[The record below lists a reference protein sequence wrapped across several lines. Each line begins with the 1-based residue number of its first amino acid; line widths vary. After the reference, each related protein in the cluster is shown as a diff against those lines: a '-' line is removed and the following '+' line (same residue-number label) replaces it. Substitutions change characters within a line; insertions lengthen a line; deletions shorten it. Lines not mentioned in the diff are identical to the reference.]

1 MTAPLTPP
9 HQPSSNDP
17 WQTPPSA
24 GGPGGSHL
32 IGAHGP
38 GGLPGAPEEK
48 ALAPELRPAALVAL
62 LVTVSGVAL
71 GLLWLWLAPR
81 VPLISDSTAV
91 FLNDSEGEEAIGADG
106 TFVLLG
112 LAFGAVSAAL
122 VFWFRRRGGIALV
135 VALALGG
142 LLGSLLAWRLGVWLG
157 PTQDVVAH
165 ARAVGKGVVFD
176 APLQLRAKGALLAWP
191 LGAMAVHLALTAL
204 FGPRDP
210 EPEWGVFPG
219 GPWAPG
225 AAVFGGPGAG
235 TPGAPDAGGSGGS
248 GTAGEPGAG
257 GPAGGGVPP
266 TRP

>member
-1 MTAPLTPP
+1 MRGRLARWHGDRTSDAASPALV
-9 HQPSSNDP
+9 QRSLADP
-17 WQTPPSA
+17 A
-24 GGPGGSHL
+24 ELGRPGGSHL
-32 IGAHGP
+32 IGAHQP

-48 ALAPELRPAALVAL
+48 ALAPELRRAAVVAL
-62 LVTVSGVAL
+62 LLTVCGVAL

-122 VFWFRRRGGIALV
+122 VFWFQRRGGIALV

-176 APLQLRAKGALLAWP
+176 APLQLRAKGRCWR
-191 LGAMAVHLALTAL
+191 G
-204 FGPRDP
+204 R
-210 EPEWGVFPG
+210 WGR
-219 GPWAPG
+219 WR
-225 AAVFGGPGAG
+225 
-235 TPGAPDAGGSGGS
+235 SIS
-248 GTAGEPGAG
+248 
-257 GPAGGGVPP
+257 
-266 TRP
+266 R

>member
-9 HQPSSNDP
+9 HQPSPNDP
-17 WQTPPSA
+17 WQTPPDG

-32 IGAHGP
+32 AGTGDPKAP
-38 GGLPGAPEEK
+38 GEKGLAQE
-48 ALAPELRPAALVAL
+48 LAQAAVVAL
-62 LVTVSGVAL
+62 LVTVLGVVF

-122 VFWFRRRGGIALV
+122 VFWFRRSGGIALV
-135 VALALGG
+135 VALAVGG
-142 LLGSLLAWRLGVWLG
+142 LLGSLVAWWLGVALG
-157 PTQDVVAH
+157 PTSDVVAH

-176 APLQLRAKGALLAWP
+176 APLELRSKVALLAAP
-191 LGAMAVHLALTAL
+191 VGAMAVHLGLTGL

-219 GPWAPG
+219 GPAPWPPAPG
-225 AAVFGGPGAG
+225 TPAP
-235 TPGAPDAGGSGGS
+235 PGAPVDGR
-248 GTAGEPGAG
+248 TPQ
-257 GPAGGGVPP
+257 GPAQP
-266 TRP
+266 

>member
-9 HQPSSNDP
+9 HQPSPNDP
-17 WQTPPSA
+17 WQTPPNW
-24 GGPGGSHL
+24 GGPGGS
-32 IGAHGP
+32 GGPGRPGGP
-38 GGLPGAPEEK
+38 GGAGGYYPGTLLESQEEK
-48 ALAPELRPAALVAL
+48 DRGPDLRRAAIVTA
-62 LVTVSGVAL
+62 LVTVSGIAL

-112 LAFGAVSAAL
+112 LAFGALSAAL
-122 VFWFRRRGGIALV
+122 VFWFQRRGGIALV
-135 VALALGG
+135 LGLALGG

-191 LGAMAVHLALTAL
+191 LGAMAVHLGLTAL

-210 EPEWGVFPG
+210 EPEWGAYPFPG
-219 GPWAPG
+219 APG
-225 AAVFGGPGAG
+225 APEAPQAPGV
-235 TPGAPDAGGSGGS
+235 PGVNGAGGS
-248 GTAGEPGAG
+248 AGQGA
-257 GPAGGGVPP
+257 PPVPP
-266 TRP
+266 A

>member
-9 HQPSSNDP
+9 HQPSPHDP
-17 WQTPPSA
+17 WQNPPDG

-32 IGAHGP
+32 IGAHHP
-38 GGLPGAPEEK
+38 KAPEER
-48 ALAPELRPAALVAL
+48 ALAPELRQAAVVTL
-62 LVTVSGVAL
+62 LLIVCGFAL

-135 VALALGG
+135 VALAVGG

-176 APLQLRAKGALLAWP
+176 APLELRAKGALLAWP
-191 LGAMAVHLALTAL
+191 LGAMAVHLGLTGL

-219 GPWAPG
+219 GPAPWPQAPG
-225 AAVFGGPGAG
+225 APATPGTAE
-235 TPGAPDAGGSGGS
+235 TPGAPENGG
-248 GTAGEPGAG
+248 TPQ
-257 GPAGGGVPP
+257 GPAQP
-266 TRP
+266 